1 MMMRAIITLMRPE
14 QWVKNL
20 IVFGALIFARRFTNS
35 PDVLHS
41 LLAFGVL
48 CLLSSAV
55 YIVNDIHDREQDS
68 LHPTKKSRPLASGT
82 LSPVTARILA
92 VTLILS
98 GMGASLLLPREFLYI
113 VMIFVAFNILYTA
126 LLKSIVIIDV
136 MSIAVSFVLRAVA
149 GSYAISVETSPWL
162 VACTFL
168 LALFLGFGKRRHEL
182 IILKDQ
188 AVEHRVSL
196 KQYSPYFLDQLIG
209 VVTASTV
216 VAYTF
221 YTLSPEIQEKLGVQ
235 HLELTIP
242 FVLYGIFRYLYLIH
256 QEERGGSP
264 AQLLLTDMPILIN
277 IVLWFLSVMAIFWI
291 TGGQQ

>member
-20 IVFGALIFARRFTNS
+20 IVFGALIFARRFTS
-35 PDVLHS
+35 TPDVLHS
-41 LLAFGVL
+41 LLAFGIL

-68 LHPTKKSRPLASGT
+68 LHPTKKSRPLAAGA

-92 VTLILS
+92 VILMFS
-98 GMGASLLLPREFLYI
+98 GMAASLLLPREFLYI
-113 VMIFVAFNILYTA
+113 AMIFVAFNILYTA

-162 VACTFL
+162 IACTFL

-182 IILKDQ
+182 IVLKDQ
-188 AVEHRVSL
+188 AFEHRVSL

-221 YTLSPEIQEKLGVQ
+221 YTLSPEIQEKLGVR

-264 AQLLLTDMPILIN
+264 ARLLLTDMPILIN
-277 IVLWFLSVMAIFWI
+277 IVLWFLSVMAIFWV
-291 TGGQQ
+291 TGGR

>member
-92 VTLILS
+92 VTLVLS

>member
-20 IVFGALIFARRFTNS
+20 IIFGALIFARRFTNA

-41 LLAFGVL
+41 LLAFGIL

-68 LHPTKKSRPLASGT
+68 LHPTKKSRPLASGA

-92 VTLILS
+92 VMLILA
-98 GMGASLLLPREFLYI
+98 GMGASFLLPREFLYI
-113 VMIFVAFNILYTA
+113 AVIFVAFNILYTA

-162 VACTFL
+162 IACTFL

-196 KQYSPYFLDQLIG
+196 KKYSPYFLDQLIG

-221 YTLSPEIQEKLGVQ
+221 YTLSPEIQEKLAVQ

-277 IVLWFLSVMAIFWI
+277 IVLWFLSVMAIFWF